1 MGPIILHTCPHLSLL
16 KQSAHLQILDR
27 RLLAR
32 LCVMHLD
39 LERASGPQES
49 APGFGA
55 VPSPFFFHQ
64 ASVLTKLEG
73 LPPATMAFLKEILKQ
88 SSRAT
93 RLVGLGVSRGMMEV
107 FFSETTSKFTFM
119 HCVPSLLARQGGLFD
134 PGV

>member
-1 MGPIILHTCPHLSLL
+1 
-16 KQSAHLQILDR
+16 
-27 RLLAR
+27 
-32 LCVMHLD
+32 MHLD
-39 LERASGPQES
+39 LERVSGPQES

-88 SSRAT
+88 SSRVT
-93 RLVGLGVSRGMMEV
+93 RLVGLGVLQRVME
-107 FFSETTSKFTFM
+107 FFFETASTFTLM
-119 HCVPSLLARQGGLFD
+119 QCPPCLPAPQGGLSD

>member
-1 MGPIILHTCPHLSLL
+1 
-16 KQSAHLQILDR
+16 
-27 RLLAR
+27 
-32 LCVMHLD
+32 MHLD

-88 SSRAT
+88 SSRVT
-93 RLVGLGVSRGMMEV
+93 RLVGFGEYQRGCRRV
-107 FFSETTSKFTFM
+107 FENS
-119 HCVPSLLARQGGLFD
+119 HPRL
-134 PGV
+134 P